1 MNPQDYVPEE
11 SSDPTDLPVVSAA
24 PIDDPYEVFGLWMNV
39 QLSQLVAKWSHC
51 AAPNAKRAGAKDF
64 GRRISAPRKP
74 K

>member
-11 SSDPTDLPVVSAA
+11 SSDHGDLPVVSAA
-24 PIDDPYEVFGLWMNV
+24 PLDDPYEVFGLWMNV
-39 QLSQLVAKWSHC
+39 QLSQLVAKWSHA
-51 AAPNAKRAGAKDF
+51 AAPNAKRAATKDF